1 MEDQMTANGGFRRAD
16 FSIETL
22 GNVSFQGFTR
32 GETWNGWQCP
42 YFTRETA
49 EQILKASERNGYR
62 WQYDETSDTYL
73 VQHSA
78 DPTDFEPDR
87 FEEVKIEIEGLE
99 TKAYA
104 IGAYSWAWEIFAS

>member
-1 MEDQMTANGGFRRAD
+1 MTATGKFRRAV

-22 GNVSFQGFTR
+22 ENLPFQGFTC
-32 GETWNGWQCP
+32 GETWNGWECP

-62 WQYDETSDTYL
+62 WRYDETSDAYL

-78 DPTDFEPDR
+78 DPEDFEPER
-87 FEEVKIEIEGLE
+87 FERANIEIEGLKA
-99 TKAYA
+99 KAYP
-104 IGAYSWAWEIFAS
+104 IGAYSWAWQILMN